1 MTLPSGTVYA
11 ARSLRRPRLR
21 RALGITARLIGYTV
35 LLFIIGLTGFA
46 GVVGGFG
53 R

>member
-1 MTLPSGTVYA
+1 MTSRDGTVYA

-21 RALGITARLIGYTV
+21 RALGMMARLIGYTA
-35 LLFIIGLTGFA
+35 LLFLIGLTGFA
-46 GVVGGFG
+46 GMVGGFG

>member
-1 MTLPSGTVYA
+1 MSGTLYA
-11 ARSLRRPRLR
+11 ARSLRQPRLR
-21 RALGITARLIGYTV
+21 RALGVTARLIGYTI
-35 LLFIIGLTGFA
+35 LLFMIGLTGFV